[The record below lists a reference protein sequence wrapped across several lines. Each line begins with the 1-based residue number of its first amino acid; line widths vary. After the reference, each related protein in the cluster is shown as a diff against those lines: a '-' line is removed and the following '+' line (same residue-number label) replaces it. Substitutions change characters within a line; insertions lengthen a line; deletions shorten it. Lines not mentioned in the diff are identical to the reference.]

1 MNMFYKDN
9 VLYINIEE
17 VINFTL
23 VSKIQQKMYRII
35 DDYAI
40 NNVILNILT
49 NERYDKT
56 LLDDLIN
63 DYNGKYRGNIIVR

>member
-1 MNMFYKDN
+1 MFYKDN